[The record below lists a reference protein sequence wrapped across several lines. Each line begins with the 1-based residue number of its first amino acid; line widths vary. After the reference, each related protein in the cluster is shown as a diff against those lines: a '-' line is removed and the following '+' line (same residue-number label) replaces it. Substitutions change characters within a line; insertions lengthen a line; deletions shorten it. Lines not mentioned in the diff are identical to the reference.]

1 MSEQMMTPQ
10 QVAEHL
16 GVDQKTVYRLAR
28 QKNGIKAYKV
38 GRLLRF
44 YPSDVKAYVTAQ
56 AVKCSEKEE
65 TLPGMTRFRYKPG
78 MKVVQAG

>member
-10 QVAEHL
+10 QVAEYL
-16 GVDQKTVYRLAR
+16 GVDAKTVRRLAH

-44 YPSDVKAYVTAQ
+44 YPADVRAYVSAQ
-56 AVKCSEKEE
+56 EIKFAEK
-65 TLPGMTRFRYKPG
+65 TDVLPGMTRFRYKPG
-78 MKVVQAG
+78 MKVV